1 MVPSSLSHAKDRKQH
16 AGTAIEISIT
26 VEAYLKVGTGS
37 LKLLI
42 LLINILLQAARQHMY
57 IVNGHAQASASIRY
71 VECTS

>member
-1 MVPSSLSHAKDRKQH
+1 LVPSSLSHAKDRKQH

-42 LLINILLQAARQHMY
+42 LLINILLQAARQHTC
-57 IVNGHAQASASIRY
+57 IISGHAHASASVKC
-71 VECTS
+71 VECT